1 VDEPQ
6 DEPRG
11 STSPPTE
18 LGPGSLE
25 AERHRLQ
32 VRVPAFQGPLDLLLH
47 LVRINEVE
55 IKDLPVL
62 EIARQYDAYLE
73 TMRQLD
79 LTIAGEFLVMAAT
92 LAHIKSRMLLP
103 RRPSEEVEDEDPRQD
118 LVRQLLEHQ
127 RFQLA
132 AESLA
137 ARADRQ
143 DSVWTRP
150 PHPPPEMN
158 GEVLVEASLYDLLRA
173 FQGVV
178 ESLGGSGRLDLR
190 PEGVSVNQRMSEIL
204 ERLDLDGSTDLSRFL
219 PAGSERRDWIV
230 TFLAILELL
239 RLQLIGA
246 WQVRRF
252 GEIRLAKAAPLPA
265 PEG

>member
-1 VDEPQ
+1 MDKPHDET
-6 DEPRG
+6 RG
-11 STSPPTE
+11 MVPPPAE
-18 LGPGSLE
+18 LGPGSLD

-32 VRVPAFQGPLDLLLH
+32 VHVPAFHGPLDLLLH

-55 IKDLPVL
+55 IKDIPVL

-103 RRPSEEVEDEDPRQD
+103 RRPSEEAEDDDPRQD

-143 DSVWTRP
+143 ESVWTRP
-150 PHPPPEMN
+150 AQPPPELH
-158 GEVLVEASLYDLLRA
+158 GEVMLEATLYDLLRA

-178 ESLGGSGRLDLR
+178 ESLGGAARLDLR

-204 ERLDLDGSTDLSRFL
+204 ERLDLDRSVELSRLL
-219 PAGSERRDWIV
+219 PAASERRDWIV

-239 RLQLIGA
+239 RLQMIAA
-246 WQVRRF
+246 WQVNRF